1 MNLANELMR
10 SAPRRRNEIPSRLVG
25 SAHQV
30 DKPDQRGL
38 SPTRVRKTFR
48 KAYPS
53 NRRLGATA
61 GLGLCWPKLMR
72 SPVESA
78 GQIVE
83 QLLDLDF
90 SLNELLLQ
98 RIGDDGLQRR
108 PACVEA
114 ERQKI
119 DLARLGQPGGVF
131 GLQQQAVN
139 FLNRLRIGLR

>member
-1 MNLANELMR
+1 MNLVNELMR

-61 GLGLCWPKLMR
+61 GLGLCWAKLMR
-72 SPVESA
+72 SP
-78 GQIVE
+78 
-83 QLLDLDF
+83 
-90 SLNELLLQ
+90 LQ
-98 RIGDDGLQRR
+98 RGGQNVQQPPHPRILWDEARPRRKSGDWL
-108 PACVEA
+108 
-114 ERQKI
+114 
-119 DLARLGQPGGVF
+119 
-131 GLQQQAVN
+131 
-139 FLNRLRIGLR
+139 